1 MNGLFLLC
9 LLPQVLSGGVNR
21 LVFPKSN
28 QAHPKAQRFLEARI
42 IFQNIAINTPGGRGG
57 GVLLITLRGRLF

>member
-1 MNGLFLLC
+1 MNVLFLLC

-28 QAHPKAQRFLEARI
+28 QAHPKAQGFLEAHI

-57 GVLLITLRGRLF
+57 ITYNAQG

>member
-57 GVLLITLRGRLF
+57 VLLITLRGRLF